1 MRDTGKNKAEEADE
15 VKEDAPFEEGIH
27 RHGIVLRRLPSC
39 RSHRRRSA
47 WRSFVKKKGGIECWN
62 ESAVFRKMQRSLKM
76 HLMADL
82 MPFIAAPAKIC
93 LHFISTW
100 SECAATSSA

>member
-47 WRSFVKKKGGIECWN
+47 WRSFVKKKEGEENAGMNRPYFVKCSDPSKCI
-62 ESAVFRKMQRSLKM
+62 
-76 HLMADL
+76 
-82 MPFIAAPAKIC
+82 
-93 LHFISTW
+93 
-100 SECAATSSA
+100 